1 MIKWLWLFRI
11 LVGLLISPTFVWA
24 QYPDYFNCNP
34 LRSKSCDDF
43 VQLYLTG
50 NQITPSSANPV
61 KNRVS
66 IPGDPRIMINLE
78 DRVRTPTKVSIGLN
92 TSILGSVQAEL
103 KTEVEWSREYAV
115 TTLIFVEGETADII
129 RQGPNGEKFFD
140 PGSRKAVRMC
150 ALSGVLR
157 LTSTYFG
164 KVFAG
169 VGGIEHSKNYDGV
182 EEVRQTSDAVVV
194 NPGETPESHKKA
206 CEEFADKKYAGVMK
220 TLTNLAAS
228 RIYWDELSQCSPTEE
243 ITESSVCGKWHKT
256 LFPSVAAWTTPVC
269 QRRPG
274 QQSYFCN
281 IQSSKGGSCPYRDP
295 ETKKLLTSGLF
306 EYPCGQGLECAL
318 TESPGFFKAGKAVC
332 RPAVSQATL
341 RLTKSRAGFSHN

>member
-1 MIKWLWLFRI
+1 MIERLLFRI
-11 LVGLLISPTFVWA
+11 LAALLMAPGAVWA
-24 QYPDYFNCNP
+24 QYPTDNNFRP
-34 LRSKSCDDF
+34 GPSKLVDDF
-43 VQLYLTG
+43 AQIFLTG
-50 NQITPSSANPV
+50 NQISSAGPGNTQ
-61 KNRVS
+61 KLNS

-92 TSILGSVQAEL
+92 TNILGVVQSEV

-115 TTLIFVEGETADII
+115 TTLIFIEGENADIL
-129 RQGPNGEKFFD
+129 RTGPNGERFFD
-140 PGSRKAVRMC
+140 PGSRKVVRMC

-182 EEVRQTSDAVVV
+182 EEVRQTSDTVVV

-206 CEEFADKKYAGVMK
+206 CEEFADKKYAAVMK
-220 TLTNLAAS
+220 SLQNLAAS
-228 RIYWDELSQCSPTEE
+228 RIYWDELSQCSPSEE
-243 ITESSVCGKWHKT
+243 ITESSVCGKWHRT
-256 LFPSVAAWTTPVC
+256 LFPTVAAWTTPVC

-274 QQSYFCN
+274 QRSYFCN
-281 IQSSKGGSCPYRDP
+281 IQSSTGGSCPYRDP

-306 EYPCGQGLECAL
+306 EYPCARGLECVL
-318 TESPGFFKAGKAVC
+318 KESPSFFKSGKAVC
-332 RPAVSQATL
+332 RPAVSETSL
-341 RLTKSRAGFSHN
+341 RSGKARTGFSHN